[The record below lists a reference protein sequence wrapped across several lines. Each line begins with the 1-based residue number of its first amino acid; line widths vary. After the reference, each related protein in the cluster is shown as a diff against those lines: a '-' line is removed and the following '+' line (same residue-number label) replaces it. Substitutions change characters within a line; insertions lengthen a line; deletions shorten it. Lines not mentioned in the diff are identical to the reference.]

1 MSIEEKLL
9 AFIREVLTEVMY
21 IDNNSSKVILQDQ
34 PIELL
39 CKLSQKVG
47 KANSHAIYYYY
58 EFGLAVIILLNELIE
73 K

>member
-39 CKLSQKVG
+39 CKLSQKV
-47 KANSHAIYYYY
+47 
-58 EFGLAVIILLNELIE
+58 E
-73 K
+73 KR